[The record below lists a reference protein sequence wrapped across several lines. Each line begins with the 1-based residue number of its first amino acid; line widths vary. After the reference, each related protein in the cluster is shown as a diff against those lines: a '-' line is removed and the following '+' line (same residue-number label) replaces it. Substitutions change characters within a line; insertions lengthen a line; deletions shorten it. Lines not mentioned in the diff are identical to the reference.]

1 MTEFKLGDEVVLT
14 HQYNGYPRGTK
25 GIFLE
30 FGYSSG
36 YHVPTI
42 VIPDERLSETLELG
56 ESSTLKELVEKR
68 QGMGEVGTM
77 VMQTYLTTLKPDKH
91 MITTKDMLEEKLKDA
106 QSKVLAAEND
116 LKLFV
121 I

>member
-1 MTEFKLGDEVVLT
+1 
-14 HQYNGYPRGTK
+14 
-25 GIFLE
+25 
-30 FGYSSG
+30 
-36 YHVPTI
+36 
-42 VIPDERLSETLELG
+42 
-56 ESSTLKELVEKR
+56 
-68 QGMGEVGTM
+68 MGEVGTM
-77 VMQTYLTTLKPDKH
+77 VMQTYLTILKPDKH